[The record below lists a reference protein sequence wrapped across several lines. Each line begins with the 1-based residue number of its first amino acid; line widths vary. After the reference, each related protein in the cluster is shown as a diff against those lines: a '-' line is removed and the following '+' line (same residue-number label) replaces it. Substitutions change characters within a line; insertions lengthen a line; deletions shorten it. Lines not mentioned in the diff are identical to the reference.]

1 MLKEALPTAW
11 FVFAIVLSSG
21 LAMRIKS
28 PNDLEGLG
36 LHARKQ
42 IEAVM
47 NSNKKIAERRGERSK
62 KSLSKNSTAS
72 ELKFCE
78 WPSKNPAVW
87 LHIALEKEFKSYWEG
102 GDFVCE
108 MMLPNSPKNWRY
120 DFCLISSRILIEFD
134 GFGYHRSKD
143 AFQNDRNKERF
154 AQTHGWVVFRFTNAM
169 VREDINSLVSDIRNL
184 HNLRGHHN
192 FSHIERVGNTFCRF
206 VDVQ

>member
-1 MLKEALPTAW
+1 MW
-11 FVFAIVLSSG
+11 FVFAILLLSG
-21 LAMRIKS
+21 LSMRIKS

-42 IEAVM
+42 IEAVL
-47 NSNKKIAERRGERSK
+47 NSSK
-62 KSLSKNSTAS
+62 KSVNGNLLPNNKSQSKTLTAS
-72 ELKFCE
+72 EPKFCE

-134 GFGYHRSKD
+134 GYGFHRTKK
-143 AFQNDRNKERF
+143 AFLNDRDKERF
-154 AQTHGWVVFRFTNAM
+154 AQTNGWVVFRFTNTM
-169 VREDINSLVSDIRNL
+169 VRENIESLVCDIRTL
-184 HNLRGHHN
+184 HELRGRHE
-192 FSHIERVGNTFCRF
+192 FSHIERVGKTFCRF
-206 VDVQ
+206 VDVE